1 MQVCNKILLKQKK
14 GHIAFLDP
22 ELVNEK
28 TCGGMEGNKV
38 EDLTITLVAIFEAFK
53 MNNKTEILL
62 AYNCKYVLSTLNFL
76 LLFLVLIIR

>member
-1 MQVCNKILLKQKK
+1 MQVCSKILLKQKK

-28 TCGGMEGNKV
+28 TCEGMEGNKV

-53 MNNKTEILL
+53 MNNKTKILL
-62 AYNCKYVLSTLNFL
+62 AYNCKYAFSALIFM
-76 LLFLVLIIR
+76 LLFLVTIIR